1 MIRRHREALDIEQ
14 RIGIVIYG
22 VIAGLLFTPGNLIGS
37 EGEHVFSR
45 AHPH

>member
-1 MIRRHREALDIEQ
+1 MIRRRREALDIDQ
-14 RIGIVIYG
+14 RISIVIYRL
-22 VIAGLLFTPGNLIGS
+22 IARLLFTPGNLIGS